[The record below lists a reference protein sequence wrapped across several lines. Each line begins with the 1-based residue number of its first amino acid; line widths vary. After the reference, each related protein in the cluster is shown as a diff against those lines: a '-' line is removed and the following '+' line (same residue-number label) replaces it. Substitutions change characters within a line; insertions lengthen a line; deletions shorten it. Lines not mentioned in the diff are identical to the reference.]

1 MRDDGYDDAY
11 DADEFYDMADDD
23 DAFESGRLHGIREG
37 ERRMLRGIAVGAAWD
52 LDRYER
58 WMEQAGRSDFF
69 RGRADIKRVACEAA
83 LRALRDLGDED
94 ASRVLGERG
103 W

>member
-1 MRDDGYDDAY
+1 M
-11 DADEFYDMADDD
+11 
-23 DAFESGRLHGIREG
+23 SI
-37 ERRMLRGIAVGAAWD
+37 I
-52 LDRYER
+52 
-58 WMEQAGRSDFF
+58 GRSDFF
-69 RGRADIKRVACEAA
+69 RGRMDAKRVACECA